1 MNTSLY
7 ISAGALQAYQQKID
21 TSANNIANV
30 NTTGFKRKDQSFSEI
45 FASQLNNQ
53 VRSDQEVGR
62 LTPNGLRVGYG
73 TRTGLTQLVMEQ
85 GQATQTGNP
94 LDLMIQ
100 GKGFFQV
107 GYPSATAGAPDE
119 VKYTRDGNFHISP
132 NPTKQGSYHLVNANG
147 GYLLDQNGQPIE
159 LDDLYEVSIES
170 NGQIHLKNKDGKG
183 TSFLSSQQVAIVDI
197 QNPHILKNAGGNE
210 YEIDTTVLPNGANAA
225 DYVNVMNP
233 DDVQML
239 SGYLEGS
246 NVDLTKEMTDLMTS
260 QRSFQMNSR
269 AVSYADQM
277 IGIANGILR

>member
-1 MNTSLY
+1 LNTSLY
-7 ISAGALQAYQQKID
+7 ISSGALQAYQQKID
-21 TSANNIANV
+21 TTANNIANV

-45 FASQLNNQ
+45 LASQLNNQ
-53 VRSDQEVGR
+53 GRTDQEVGR

-73 TRTGLTQLVMEQ
+73 TRTGLAQLVMEQ
-85 GQATQTGNP
+85 GQVTQTGNP
-94 LDLMIQ
+94 FDLMIQ

-107 GYPSATAGAPDE
+107 GYPSQTAGAPDE
-119 VKYTRDGNFHISP
+119 VKYTRDGNFHLSPSP
-132 NPTKQGSYHLVNANG
+132 NKQGSYHLVNANG
-147 GYLLDQNGQPIE
+147 GYLLDQSGQPIE
-159 LDDLYEVSIES
+159 LDNQYEVSIQS

-183 TSFLSSQQVAIVDI
+183 TPFVSTQQVAIVDI
-197 QNPHILKNAGGNE
+197 PNPHILKNAGGNE
-210 YEIDTTVLPNGANAA
+210 YAIDTTVLPEGSSAA
-225 DYVNVMNP
+225 DYVDMMNS
-233 DDVQML
+233 DEVQML